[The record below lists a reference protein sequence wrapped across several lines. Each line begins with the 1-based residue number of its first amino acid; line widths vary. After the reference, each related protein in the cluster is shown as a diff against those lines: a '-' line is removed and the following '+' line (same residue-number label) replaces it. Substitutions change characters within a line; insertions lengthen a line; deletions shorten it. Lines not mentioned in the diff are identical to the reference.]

1 MRALPLFIAALLV
14 ASTVGAGAVAPV
26 ESDAV
31 DPSVTPSDPS
41 GAQSTPTPLQATP
54 SGDRTTETTN
64 ATPRNIL
71 PLQAARIDRSSLR
84 RHHVD
89 IGPAAGFETAAAT
102 DQLATGA
109 IGQNLSGDTV
119 DTERLAASVDAIE
132 ATTERLRGRETDAI
146 NAFAAGEREPK
157 ALLAELALIGQ
168 TADRLRDRVDVI
180 DARIDTSDDANGSQ
194 RALSD
199 RLTAIDYE
207 LRMLDGPVRAYAADV
222 FSGEQPAGRLSI
234 QAGEGNFELTAID
247 NGAYIRESYR
257 FDNRATGGE
266 ITASTAEGI
275 AAEQYPWFWERRSGG
290 TWSIGGPGSLSLVSI
305 DIDEG
310 TLQTFIDGTTEQR
323 FVEHQRI
330 ALSESVPVT
339 QTTKRQDGLA
349 VTVSRTYVG
358 GPLDVRVVD
367 ADTGQPVA
375 AEVSLGQNGQESVP
389 IGSANDDG
397 AVWTV
402 TPRGTFTLTILA
414 EDDSAA
420 FVELTPKDAD
430 SVL

>member
-180 DARIDTSDDANGSQ
+180 DARIDT
-194 RALSD
+194 
-199 RLTAIDYE
+199 RLAGCSPLNTSA
-207 LRMLDGPVRAYAADV
+207 AY
-222 FSGEQPAGRLSI
+222 
-234 QAGEGNFELTAID
+234 
-247 NGAYIRESYR
+247 
-257 FDNRATGGE
+257 
-266 ITASTAEGI
+266 
-275 AAEQYPWFWERRSGG
+275 
-290 TWSIGGPGSLSLVSI
+290 
-305 DIDEG
+305 
-310 TLQTFIDGTTEQR
+310 
-323 FVEHQRI
+323 
-330 ALSESVPVT
+330 
-339 QTTKRQDGLA
+339 
-349 VTVSRTYVG
+349 SRT
-358 GPLDVRVVD
+358 GPSSIR
-367 ADTGQPVA
+367 
-375 AEVSLGQNGQESVP
+375 SS
-389 IGSANDDG
+389 
-397 AVWTV
+397 
-402 TPRGTFTLTILA
+402 
-414 EDDSAA
+414 
-420 FVELTPKDAD
+420 
-430 SVL
+430 